1 MFTSPPSDTDFG
13 TIHLL
18 PVRKNEGF
26 GGHGMVIMRGFEGFP
41 NGKREYM
48 TASVDV
54 IIIGQFS
61 FRFTDKAILQ
71 TGNTVAG

>member
-1 MFTSPPSDTDFG
+1 
-13 TIHLL
+13 
-18 PVRKNEGF
+18 
-26 GGHGMVIMRGFEGFP
+26 MVIMRGFEGFP